1 MSAVWRGP
9 ASRHKQRR
17 QAPEL
22 CNLGLDVAMHF
33 KRFRVGLGI

>member
-1 MSAVWRGP
+1 MSAVCRGP

-22 CNLGLDVAMHF
+22 CDLGHDFAIHF
-33 KRFRVGLGI
+33 KRFRGGLGI